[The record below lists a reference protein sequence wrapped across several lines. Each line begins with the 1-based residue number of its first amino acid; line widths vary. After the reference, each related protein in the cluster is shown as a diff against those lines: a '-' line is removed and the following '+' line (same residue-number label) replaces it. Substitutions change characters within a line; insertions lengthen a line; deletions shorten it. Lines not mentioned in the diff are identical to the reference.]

1 MEVLDKSSSDWLVCT
16 MPDTC
21 NGEEKE
27 GYVPMHI
34 LTPVTR
40 HGELCL

>member
-1 MEVLDKSSSDWLVCT
+1 MEVLDKSRSDWLVCT
-16 MPDTC
+16 VPDTC

-27 GYVPMHI
+27 GIVPMYI

-40 HGELCL
+40 HGEND